1 MSRIAPYG
9 TWPSELTPELLVA
22 GAKGLSELQV
32 DGDRV
37 CWLESRPSE
46 GGRQAIMQRDADG
59 RVTEL
64 TPPDANAR
72 TRVHEYGGGS
82 YLAAGG
88 VVWFTE
94 MGDQRIHR
102 LDPGAAD
109 ATPGAARPISPAP
122 LEPAALRYTE
132 LQLSPDARWI
142 VCVRERHEGPTAD
155 DVINEIVVLPADGS
169 GDDEVR
175 VLCRGRDFY
184 AAPRL
189 HPDGTSLAF
198 IAWDHPNMPW
208 DDTELLV
215 CDVREDGDG
224 LPQVGEPVSIAGGA
238 GAGGAGAGESLLAP
252 AWSPDGILHVISD
265 RSGWWNLY
273 RVDADGLHNLAEVA
287 VELGAPHWQFGAS
300 LYGFLADGRIAV
312 IATEQAVS
320 RPSIL
325 DPVAGTVVPLPVPHT
340 SVRALTT
347 RGNAIFYLGG
357 SPTHPDALIHL
368 DVAAVADAAAAA
380 DGTAAADAAAAAAGD
395 GAVWEEL
402 YVSRELP
409 VDAGWLSEPEAI
421 SFPTSDGMTAHAWLH
436 RPRNP
441 GVVGPDD
448 ERPPLIVTTH
458 GGPTSHVSP
467 RVELGIAY
475 WTSRGFAVAD
485 VNYRG
490 STGFGRAYRNALR
503 GTWGVYDVDDC
514 VAVVA
519 ALAERDEIDPARAV
533 IRGGS
538 AGGFTTLAAL
548 TFRDTFAGGASYYG
562 VGDLGALAEETHKF
576 ESRYLDG
583 LVGPYPDAEAL
594 YRERS
599 PVEHAE
605 QLSCPIILLQG
616 MLDKV
621 VPPAQAEDMIAAM
634 TERSIPYAYV
644 TFDDED
650 HGFRR
655 SENVIRALEAELSFY
670 GQLFG
675 LALADDI
682 EPVEVVGL
690 DR

>member
-1 MSRIAPYG
+1 MSRTAPYG
-9 TWPSELTPELLVA
+9 TWPSQLTPELLVA
-22 GAKGLSELQV
+22 GAKGLSELQI

-46 GGRQAIMQRDADG
+46 AGRQAIMQRDAAG
-59 RVTEL
+59 RITEL

-82 YLAAGG
+82 YLAAAG
-88 VVWFTE
+88 VVWFTDHA
-94 MGDQRIHR
+94 DQRIYR
-102 LDPGAAD
+102 LEPVTGDGDPG
-109 ATPGAARPISPAP
+109 PARAISPVP
-122 LEPAALRYTE
+122 SEPAALRYTE
-132 LQLSPDARWI
+132 LQLSPDGRWI
-142 VCVRERHEGPTAD
+142 VCVRERHDGPTAD
-155 DVINEIVVLPADGS
+155 DVHNEIVVLPADGA

-208 DDTELLV
+208 DDTELVV

-224 LPQVGEPVSIAGGA
+224 LLQASEPRSIAGGS
-238 GAGGAGAGESLLAP
+238 GAGESLLAP
-252 AWSPDGILHVISD
+252 AWSPDGVLHVISD
-265 RSGWWNLY
+265 RSGWWNLH
-273 RVDADGLHNLAEVA
+273 RVDDDGLHNLAEVA

-300 LYGFLADGRIAV
+300 LYGFLDDGRIVV

-320 RPSIL
+320 RPSVL
-325 DPVAGTVVPLPVPHT
+325 DPVAGTVAPLPVPHT
-340 SVRALTT
+340 SVRTLAT
-347 RGNAIFYLGG
+347 RGNAVLYLGG

-368 DVAAVADAAAAA
+368 DVAA
-380 DGTAAADAAAAAAGD
+380 AADAGAGAEGD
-395 GAVWEEL
+395 GEAWEEL

-409 VDAGWLSEPEAI
+409 VDATWLSEPEAI
-421 SFPTSDGMTAHAWLH
+421 SFPTSDGMVAHAWLH

-441 GVVGPDD
+441 EVGGPAD

-458 GGPTSHVSP
+458 GGPTGHVAP

-475 WTSRGFAVAD
+475 WTSRGFAVVD

-490 STGFGRAYRNALR
+490 STSFGRAYRNALR

-519 ALAERDEIDPARAV
+519 ALAEQDEIDPARAV

-599 PVEHAE
+599 PVHHAE

-634 TERSIPYAYV
+634 TERGIPYAYV

-655 SENVIRALEAELSFY
+655 AKNVVRALEAELSFY
-670 GQLFG
+670 AQLFG
-675 LALADDI
+675 LAIADHI
-682 EPVEVVGL
+682 EHVEVVGL